1 MAELTPA
8 QKQKQFKNM
17 DELYNYADNRN
28 VQLEVQN
35 FDHKIAY
42 ELEHLDGS
50 KFFITNALLELV
62 RYTKGSID
70 ETVYIVYSEHHHPL
84 SYMESDL
91 RSEPIMVKL
100 VNGKKKKG

>member
-8 QKQKQFKNM
+8 QKQKQFKNI
-17 DELYNYADNRN
+17 DELYNYADNKN
-28 VQLEVQN
+28 EQLEVTN

-42 ELEHLDGS
+42 ELEHRDGS

-62 RYTKGSID
+62 RYTRGSID

-91 RSEPIMVKL
+91 KSEPRLVKL
-100 VNGKKKKG
+100 TKGKK